1 MQIVSTTLSLV
12 LLTVLTV
19 SLEKVTASKPPIEVA
34 QTQSLSNNLVS
45 VVLFQTV
52 DVVLKDKSSL
62 TATLT
67 AFDSKK
73 QTIEVSR
80 DGVSRSL
87 PINLIQEIIFR
98 QVIEP
103 NECKKQSCKIIM
115 RGPKTT
121 LSNIPLSAF
130 VLLDSK
136 QGQASLDPTTAENTL
151 AIKFI
156 SPEPDEILYVDKIQF
171 ETIGKMTITL
181 RTTKRQ
187 IDHEEE

>member
-1 MQIVSTTLSLV
+1 MKAVSTTLSA
-12 LLTVLTV
+12 LLLIVLTGT
-19 SLEKVTASKPPIEVA
+19 LENTTAVTPSIEIA
-34 QTQSLSNNLVS
+34 QTQSVSNNPVS
-45 VVLFQTV
+45 VVVFPTV

-62 TATLT
+62 TVTLT

-98 QVIEP
+98 RTLEP
-103 NECKKQSCKIIM
+103 NECKKQSCKLIM

-121 LSNIPLSAF
+121 LSGIPLNAF
-130 VLLDSK
+130 VLLNSPE
-136 QGQASLDPTTAENTL
+136 GQASLDPITQENSL
-151 AIKFI
+151 AIESI

-171 ETIGKMTITL
+171 EPTGKMTIIL

>member
-1 MQIVSTTLSLV
+1 MKLLPNTLSVV
-12 LLTVLTV
+12 LLIFITGIISNVAV
-19 SLEKVTASKPPIEVA
+19 SILPNAIA
-34 QTQSLSNNLVS
+34 QTQSLSNNPVS
-45 VVLFQTV
+45 VVVFATV
-52 DVVLKDKSSL
+52 DVFLKDKSSL
-62 TATLT
+62 TGRLT
-67 AFDSKK
+67 VFDAKK

-98 QVIEP
+98 QNLPP
-103 NECKKQSCKIIM
+103 NQCKKDLCKLTI

-121 LSNIPLSAF
+121 LSGLPLNAF
-130 VLLDSK
+130 VLINS
-136 QGQASLDPTTAENTL
+136 QEGQASLNPTTEENNI
-151 AIKFI
+151 AIKSI

-171 ETIGKMTITL
+171 ELSGKMSITV